1 LDPKKEVA
9 EPEAAEEEAFGFS
22 FCFCKICGV
31 FCFLGFWDLEPTFL
45 FPIPKYYNS
54 LLLLLLLLFLASLVI
69 D

>member
-9 EPEAAEEEAFGFS
+9 EPEAAEKEAFGFS

-45 FPIPKYYNS
+45 FPIPKY
-54 LLLLLLLLFLASLVI
+54 
-69 D
+69 